1 MTANDDDDSG
11 IPSIKDILDS
21 IDAIQ
26 NEAINFLQRII
37 AINSTL
43 EVGEGNVQNVIYD
56 HIIHVLG
63 GNDSFDVIK
72 QPVRL
77 EDICNVRGYSP
88 VDWMYDDSQKFNIV
102 ARSRQTNSNNT
113 NTIDNSSTSN
123 DDDSVFLCG
132 HVDVVPASYT
142 DGWTRDPYDAYIKD
156 GRMYGRGS
164 GDMKAGVVA
173 MIYALVAIHRLG
185 YMPGKG
191 GVTICTVVEEEC
203 TGNGALAS
211 IIDTSSGSSGD
222 DGCFC
227 CPSNR
232 RMSIV
237 PLDIMNDDDDNNNN
251 DIDGAADAA
260 ATATKKG
267 KSSGR
272 TAVIIPEPFPWI
284 VTAQMG
290 VLWFRAT
297 VTGKPC
303 HVLSTSS
310 GSNAIEGAYALYD
323 SLRTIEDRYNE
334 PRGAAHPAFMGI
346 DHPVNF
352 NLGKIMGGNWASSV
366 PSNCTFEVR
375 VGFFPGVQIDTVKQD
390 VETTLNGKA
399 RELGLELE
407 ITYQG
412 FHADGAVLLPEYVN
426 GMAQNVV
433 DSDDG
438 SASSSSLL
446 QREFVETLRKC
457 NGHATKESSSSSPL
471 KDLQLKPVTCTT
483 DARFYSSLFQD
494 PSKVVVT
501 CYGPEATNIHGVDES
516 VCLESFRDVTATIAL
531 FIRDWCGLV
540 KV

>member
-1 MTANDDDDSG
+1 MGEKKTNILITPNKESMADDDG
-11 IPSIKDILDS
+11 IPSINDILGSVD
-21 IDAIQ
+21 DIQ
-26 NEAINFLQRII
+26 NEAIDFLQRII

-56 HIIHVLG
+56 HIQQILG
-63 GNDSFDVIK
+63 SGFDITK
-72 QPVRL
+72 HPVRL
-77 EDICNVRGYSP
+77 DDIRNIRGYSP
-88 VDWMYDDSQKFNIV
+88 VDWKYDDSQKFNV
-102 ARSRQTNSNNT
+102 VTRSRCRPQNNST
-113 NTIDNSSTSN
+113 
-123 DDDSVFLCG
+123 DDDNNDAVFFCG
-132 HVDVVPASYT
+132 HVDVVPATYS
-142 DGWTRDPYDAYIKD
+142 DGWTKDPYDAYFKN

-173 MIYALVAIHRLG
+173 MIYALVAIQRLG

-211 IIDTSSGSSGD
+211 IIDNSG
-222 DGCFC
+222 GCFC
-227 CPSNR
+227 CPSDR
-232 RMSIV
+232 RTSIV
-237 PLDIMNDDDDNNNN
+237 PLEIMNNTNNN
-251 DIDGAADAA
+251 DVAA
-260 ATATKKG
+260 AAAAAATKKG
-267 KSSGR
+267 KDGR

-323 SLRTIEDRYNE
+323 ALRTIEDRYNE
-334 PRGAAHPAFMGI
+334 PRGCAHPAFEGI

-352 NLGKIMGGNWASSV
+352 NLGKIVGGNWASSV

-375 VGFFPGVQIDTVKQD
+375 VGFFPGVKIDDVKQD
-390 VETTLNGKA
+390 VETTLNTKA
-399 RELGLELE
+399 KELGLELE

-426 GMAQNVV
+426 GMAQNVLNSSG
-433 DSDDG
+433 DS
-438 SASSSSLL
+438 SSSSSL
-446 QREFVETLRKC
+446 QRKFVETLRKC
-457 NGHATKESSSSSPL
+457 NEHATKESSSSSPL
-471 KDLQLKPVTCTT
+471 RDLHLKPVTCTT

-516 VCLESFRDVTATIAL
+516 VCLESFRDVTATMAL
-531 FIRDWCGLV
+531 FMRDWCGLV
-540 KV
+540 KL

>member
-1 MTANDDDDSG
+1 MRTADDDDDDNG
-11 IPSIKDILDS
+11 IPSINDILRS
-21 IDAIQ
+21 IDDVQ
-26 NEAINFLQRII
+26 NEAIDFLQRIV

-56 HIIHVLG
+56 HIQHVLG
-63 GNDSFDVIK
+63 GGSSGGFDVTK
-72 QPVRL
+72 HPVRL
-77 EDICNVRGYSP
+77 DDIRHMRGYSP
-88 VDWMYDDSQKFNIV
+88 VDWKYDDNQKFNVV
-102 ARSRQTNSNNT
+102 ARSCCRPQNNNSTNNN
-113 NTIDNSSTSN
+113 DN
-123 DDDSVFLCG
+123 DAVFLCG
-132 HVDVVPASYT
+132 HVDVVPAPYS
-142 DGWTRDPYDAYIKD
+142 DGWTKDPYDAYIKN

-173 MIYALVAIHRLG
+173 MIYALVAVQRLG

-211 IIDTSSGSSGD
+211 IIDNSGGGD

-227 CPSNR
+227 CPSDR
-232 RMSIV
+232 RTSIV
-237 PLDIMNDDDDNNNN
+237 PLDIINTSVNV
-251 DIDGAADAA
+251 DAA
-260 ATATKKG
+260 ATKKMG
-267 KSSGR
+267 KGGR

-323 SLRTIEDRYNE
+323 ALRTIEDRYNE
-334 PRGAAHPAFMGI
+334 PRGCAHPAFVGI

-352 NLGKIMGGNWASSV
+352 NLGKIVGGNWASSV

-375 VGFFPGVQIDTVKQD
+375 VGFFPGVKIDDVKQD
-390 VETTLNGKA
+390 VETSLNTKA
-399 RELGLELE
+399 KELGLGLE

-426 GMAQNVV
+426 GRAQNVV
-433 DSDDG
+433 DSGD
-438 SASSSSLL
+438 SSSSSSL

-471 KDLQLKPVTCTT
+471 KELHLKPVTCTT

-516 VCLESFRDVTATIAL
+516 VCLESFRDVTATMAL

-540 KV
+540 KG

>member
-1 MTANDDDDSG
+1 MSSSANDDDDDNG
-11 IPSIKDILDS
+11 IPSTKDILAS
-21 IDAIQ
+21 IDDIQ
-26 NEAINFLQRII
+26 AEAINFLQRIV

-56 HIIHVLG
+56 HIQQIL
-63 GNDSFDVIK
+63 GNDRFDVTK
-72 QPVRL
+72 HPVRL
-77 EDICNVRGYSP
+77 EDICNIRGYSP
-88 VDWMYDDSQKFNIV
+88 VDWKYDDGQKFNVV
-102 ARSRQTNSNNT
+102 ARSRCSPNT
-113 NTIDNSSTSN
+113 TTDNG
-123 DDDSVFLCG
+123 DAVFLCG
-132 HVDVVPASYT
+132 HVDVVPATYS
-142 DGWTRDPYDAYIKD
+142 DGWTKDPYDAYIKD

-173 MIYALVAIHRLG
+173 MIYALVAIQQLG

-211 IIDTSSGSSGD
+211 IIDNSSGGGVA
-222 DGCFC
+222 GCFC
-227 CPSNR
+227 CPSDR
-232 RMSIV
+232 RTSIV
-237 PLDIMNDDDDNNNN
+237 PLDIINTSDNDV
-251 DIDGAADAA
+251 DAA
-260 ATATKKG
+260 AATKKKG
-267 KSSGR
+267 GINSGR

-334 PRGAAHPAFMGI
+334 PKGCAHPAFVGI

-352 NLGKIMGGNWASSV
+352 NLGKIVGGNWASSV

-375 VGFFPGVQIDTVKQD
+375 VGFFPGVQIDNVKQD
-390 VETTLNGKA
+390 VETTLNTKA
-399 RELGLELE
+399 KELGLGLE

-426 GMAQNVV
+426 GMAQNVDD
-433 DSDDG
+433 DSG
-438 SASSSSLL
+438 GGSSSSTLL
-446 QREFVETLRKC
+446 QREFVKTLRKC
-457 NGHATKESSSSSPL
+457 NAHATKESSPSSPL
-471 KDLQLKPVTCTT
+471 KELHLKPVTCTT

-501 CYGPEATNIHGVDES
+501 CYGPEAKNIHGVDES
-516 VCLESFRDVTATIAL
+516 VCLDSFRDVTATMAL

-540 KV
+540 KL